1 MDMPPKKKLKKRPKA
16 GATHEAPKP
25 LIIDEGLEHQELEFD
40 GRKALRKK
48 TSSMG
53 GFHSGQRRDALPS
66 SAALMM
72 WYNEPLKKKYRGTFV
87 YRRWLW
93 PYIYKPRRNRR
104 SVCASK
110 YGLRFARPSQRSG
123 DSRGGGDGAVV
134 LQGIRHVV
142 FAIVSDDGGQYVA
155 TAGQRV
161 AAGRQLT

>member
-1 MDMPPKKKLKKRPKA
+1 MPPKKKKLEREP
-16 GATHEAPKP
+16 PKP
-25 LIIDEGLEHQELEFD
+25 LIIDEGLEQQELEFD
-40 GRKALRKK
+40 GRKALRHKP
-48 TSSMG
+48 SVSMG